1 MAGQFPK
8 APPENATQ
16 ERDTDLKE
24 VFRNSDAPIVSAPEV
39 AEALEI
45 TQQAAYARLRTAAED
60 GWVKRKKIGAAAVAW
75 WADSS

>member
-8 APPENATQ
+8 ASPENVTQ

-45 TQQAAYARLRTAAED
+45 SQQAAYARLRTAAED